1 MADNEIIN
9 KQIASLEEQLENS
22 KTMYIKIQ
30 GAIEALTQTKDLLK
44 EKTTKKDKK

>member
-1 MADNEIIN
+1 MADLKVID

-30 GAIEALTQTKDLLK
+30 GGIEVLKQTRSLLTEKD
-44 EKTTKKDKK
+44 DKKNKK